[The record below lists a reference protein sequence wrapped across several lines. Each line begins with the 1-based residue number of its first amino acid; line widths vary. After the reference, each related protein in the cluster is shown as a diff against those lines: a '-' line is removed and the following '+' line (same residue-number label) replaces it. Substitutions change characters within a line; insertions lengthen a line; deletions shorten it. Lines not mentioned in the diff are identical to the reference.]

1 MKTNFHLEVKIF
13 KLGSTSYP
21 LIRIEKF
28 AFTTFL
34 EFYFITVLPR
44 WLCDILQEAVIETIL
59 KKINAKRQNG
69 GLSRPYK

>member
-44 WLCDILQEAVIETIL
+44 WLYDILQEAVIETIL
-59 KKINAKRQNG
+59 KKINAKRQKW
-69 GLSRPYK
+69 LSEEAL

>member
-13 KLGSTSYP
+13 KLGSASYP

-59 KKINAKRQNG
+59 SITDADYQERH
-69 GLSRPYK
+69 